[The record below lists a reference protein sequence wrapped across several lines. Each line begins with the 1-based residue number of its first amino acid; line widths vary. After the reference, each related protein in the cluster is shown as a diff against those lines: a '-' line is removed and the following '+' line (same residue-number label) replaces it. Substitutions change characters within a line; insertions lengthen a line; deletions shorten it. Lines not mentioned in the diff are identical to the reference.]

1 MRLIVFWRRVALA
14 ISLVLG
20 SALSALPQA
29 ETGQISG
36 RVLDPNGAVV
46 AGATVTVKSVGTG
59 AERTT
64 TTTDEGFYTVT
75 NLQPGLYDITVKATG
90 FNPAT
95 QRTQVTVGSR
105 NTVDFTL
112 AVAAV
117 SGGTVE
123 VVAGG
128 GLEVNTQ
135 TQELSTVVSENQIR
149 QLPTVTRDPYA
160 LVSLAGNVSTTDPTG
175 RGVGVAI
182 NGQRAASTNVLLD
195 GVENVNTFTAS
206 VGQSIPLDAVQEF
219 RVVTGTFTPEY
230 GRASGGVVNVA
241 TKSGTNEFH
250 GTLYEFNRVSRL
262 SSNSFDNNANGLKK
276 GVFARN
282 QFGYAIGGPVIL
294 PNFNGRDKL
303 FFFNSTEWIRVRS
316 TAPVINLVPTP
327 QLIAASAPATQA
339 FFSTY
344 GQLATQI
351 NGTIYTVGD
360 VINKLGL
367 PSTGPFASLP
377 PNLPAF
383 GQVRYQ
389 RPGDQG
395 GGDPQNTYLTVTRID
410 WNVSDRTQ
418 VYGRYGIQSQKLFA
432 GTVSFSPYQGYN
444 TGENTFNQNALVSI
458 THTFSPRFVS
468 QTKLSYNRLNDLQ
481 PLSDKGDVPT
491 LYLFPNTPGSIDG
504 FNIAFPGFLP
514 FSPGS
519 GIPFGGP
526 QNVGEVAQDLSYTLS
541 RHQLR
546 FGGAFVYIQDN
557 RTFGAYETA
566 SETLGRQG
574 RYSEALNNFVSGQ
587 LRQFQA
593 AINPQG
599 KFPGD
604 TIQLPVGPPQ
614 FSRSNRYR
622 EFYLYFNDAYRV
634 RPRITVNLGLRYEY
648 YGVQHNKDPR
658 LDSNFYFG
666 SGQTIFERIRNGR
679 VFRAPESPVGGLWRP
694 DKNNFAPRLGFAWDL
709 FGDGKTS
716 LRGGYGI
723 AYERNFGNVTFNV
736 IQNPPNYAVIS
747 IIAGTDVPSIPISVS
762 NVGPLAGT
770 GSKVLPVTS
779 LRHVREDIRTA
790 YAHLYS
796 LSFEH
801 ELARRTIVSVEFT
814 GSAGRKLYSIANINR
829 TGTGLRYLN
838 STTPLVTGGTTSR
851 LNGQY
856 SNINS
861 RGSDGRSNYNA
872 LVASIESDN
881 FRNYGL
887 NFGARYTY
895 AVTKDN
901 LSSTFSES
909 GNNFNLGYLDPFNPS
924 LDYGYSDFDV
934 RHRFISNFSWDIPV
948 ARNARG
954 FARQAFGGWTLA
966 GIIEARTGSPF
977 TVYDCTNA
985 LTTCIRLVPTAA
997 VSFKGS
1003 GNPAPISGTPN
1014 RFNYIDLSRQTP
1026 SDFTDVSGFTE
1037 VGPFPSGMTRRNAFR
1052 GPGYWNVDGAVYKSF
1067 FFGEKYRLQLRGE
1080 FFNIFN
1086 HPNLFIRGGETD
1098 ISSFNYV
1105 PAFRN
1110 GRRNVQ
1116 LALKFIF

>member
-1 MRLIVFWRRVALA
+1 MRA
-14 ISLVLG
+14 
-20 SALSALPQA
+20 ALPQA

-75 NLQPGLYDITVKATG
+75 NLQPGLYDITVQAPG
-90 FNPAT
+90 FNPTT
-95 QRTQVTVGSR
+95 QRTQVTVGAR

-123 VVAGG
+123 VVAGS

-149 QLPTVTRDPYA
+149 QLPTVTRNPYD
-160 LVSLAGNVSTTDPTG
+160 LVTLAGNISTTDPSG

-182 NGQRAASTNVLLD
+182 NGQRAASTNILLD
-195 GVENVNTFTAS
+195 GVENVD
-206 VGQSIPLDAVQEF
+206 QSIPLDAVQEF
-219 RVVTGTFTPEY
+219 RVVTGSFTPEY

-316 TAPVINLVPTP
+316 TAPVINIVPTP

-339 FFSTY
+339 FFSAY
-344 GQLATQI
+344 GQLATPI
-351 NGTIYTVGD
+351 NGTVYTVGD
-360 VINKLGL
+360 VISKLGL
-367 PSTGPFASLP
+367 PSTGAFASLP
-377 PNLPAF
+377 SNLPAF

-410 WNVSDRTQ
+410 WNVSNKTQ
-418 VYGRYGIQSQKLFA
+418 VYGRYGIQSQKTFA
-432 GTVSFSPYQGYN
+432 GTVSYSPYQGYN
-444 TGENTFNQNALVSI
+444 TGENTFNQNALVSV

-504 FNIAFPGFLP
+504 FSIAFPGFLP

-526 QNVGEVAQDLSYTLS
+526 QNVGEVTQDLSYTLS

-546 FGGAFVYIQDN
+546 FGGAFIYIQDN
-557 RTFGAYETA
+557 RSFGAYEEA
-566 SETLGRQG
+566 NETLGRQG
-574 RYSEALNNFVSGQ
+574 NYAAALNNFVLGQ
-587 LRQFQA
+587 LLQFRA
-593 AINPQG
+593 AIDPQG

-604 TIQLPVGPPQ
+604 VIQLPVSPPQ

-622 EFYLYFNDAYRV
+622 EFYFYANDAYRV
-634 RPRITVNLGLRYEY
+634 LPRVTANLGLRYEY

-666 SGQTIFERIRNGR
+666 SGSNIFERIRNGR

-694 DKNNFAPRLGFAWDL
+694 DKNNFAPRVGFAWDL

-736 IQNPPNYAVIS
+736 IQNPPNYAVIALT
-747 IIAGTDVPSIPISVS
+747 AGRDVPSLPIYVS
-762 NVGPLAGT
+762 NAGPLAGT
-770 GSKVLPVTS
+770 GSTVLPVTS

-796 LSFEH
+796 LAFEH
-801 ELARRTIVSVEFT
+801 ELAPQTIVSVEFT
-814 GSAGRKLYSIANINR
+814 GSAGRKLYDIANTNR
-829 TGTGLRYLN
+829 LGTGLRYLN
-838 STTPLVTGGTTSR
+838 STTPLVTGGTTTR

-856 SNINS
+856 SDINT
-861 RGSDGRSNYNA
+861 RGGNGRSNYNA
-872 LVASIESDN
+872 VVASIESN
-881 FRNYGL
+881 NLRNYGL
-887 NFGARYTY
+887 SFGARYTY
-895 AVTKDN
+895 SVTKDN

-909 GNNFNLGYLDPFNPS
+909 GNNFNLGYLDPFNPD
-924 LDYGYSDFDV
+924 LDYGYSDFDI
-934 RHRFISNFSWDIPV
+934 RHRFIGNFSWDIPV

-954 FARQAFGGWTLA
+954 FVRQALGGWTLA

-977 TVYDCTNA
+977 TVYDCTNS
-985 LTTCIRLVPTAA
+985 LFVCIRLVPTGA

-1003 GNPAPISGTPN
+1003 RNPAPVAGTPN
-1014 RFNYIDLSRQTP
+1014 RFRYIDLSNQSP
-1026 SDFTDVSGFTE
+1026 SSFTDVSGGTE
-1037 VGPFPSGMTRRNAFR
+1037 VGPFPSDMTRRNAFR
-1052 GPGYWNVDGAVYKSF
+1052 GPGYWNINGAVYKNF

-1080 FFNIFN
+1080 FFNLFN
-1086 HPNLFIRGGETD
+1086 HPNLFIKGDQTD

-1105 PAFRN
+1105 PAYRD
-1110 GRRNVQ
+1110 GRRNIQ